1 MQLSFLIPIYRDQRQ
16 AAVESLTVGV
26 ILQFE

>member
-16 AAVESLTVGV
+16 AAVESLTVRV

>member
-16 AAVESLTVGV
+16 AAVEYLTVRV

>member
-16 AAVESLTVGV
+16 ATVESLIVRV